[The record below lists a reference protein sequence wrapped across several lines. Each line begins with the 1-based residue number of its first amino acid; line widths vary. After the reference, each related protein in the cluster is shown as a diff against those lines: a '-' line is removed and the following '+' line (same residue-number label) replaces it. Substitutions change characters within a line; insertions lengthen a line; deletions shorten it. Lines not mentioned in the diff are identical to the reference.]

1 MRVWSQGGNRLTAKG
16 RILVLDDEETI
27 VDVVSMNLTAEGYSV
42 DPALDGEAAVEL
54 FDPATHVMAILDIM
68 LPGIDGYEVARRIRS
83 VSDVPIMM
91 LSARGTDVDM
101 AVGLGIGADDYM
113 TKPFSPVE
121 LVARVKAHLRRYSA
135 SKREAGAAE
144 QSSADEI
151 ICAGPVRID
160 VGTFAVAVRGVPAE
174 LTATEFG
181 ILKLLAAHPGRVYT
195 KAQIYRQVWDEEF
208 GGDFSTV
215 QVHVRRLRAKIE
227 DDPSEP
233 VLIGTV
239 WGIGYRFNADAAQ

>member
-1 MRVWSQGGNRLTAKG
+1 VITKG

-27 VDVVSMNLTAEGYSV
+27 VEVVSMNLTSEGYGV
-42 DPALDGEAAVEL
+42 DVAHDGETAVEL
-54 FDPATHVMAILDIM
+54 FDPSVHVMAILDIM

-91 LSARGTDVDM
+91 LSARDSDVDM
-101 AVGLGIGADDYM
+101 AVGLGIGADDYV

-135 SKREAGAAE
+135 SKRESGAAG
-144 QSSADEI
+144 QASADEI
-151 ICAGPVRID
+151 IGAGPVRID
-160 VGTFAVAVRGVPAE
+160 TATIAVTVRDVPVE

-181 ILKLLAAHPGRVYT
+181 ILKLLASHPGRVYT
-195 KAQIYRQVWDEEF
+195 KAQIYQLVWDEDF

-227 DDPSEP
+227 DDPSQP

-239 WGIGYRFNADAAQ
+239 WGIGYRFNADTGR

>member
-1 MRVWSQGGNRLTAKG
+1 VNGKG

-27 VDVVSMNLTAEGYSV
+27 VDVVSMNLRSEGYGV
-42 DPALDGEAAVEL
+42 DVAHDGETAVEL
-54 FDPATHVMAILDIM
+54 FDPSAHVMAVLDIM
-68 LPGIDGYEVARRIRS
+68 LPGIDGYEVARRIRA

-91 LSARGTDVDM
+91 LSARDSDVDM

-113 TKPFSPVE
+113 TKPFSPLE

-135 SKREAGAAE
+135 SKREGGTAE
-144 QSSADEI
+144 TASANEI

-160 VGTFAVAVRGVPAE
+160 TATFTVTVGDVAVE
-174 LTATEFG
+174 LTATEFE

-195 KAQIYRQVWDEEF
+195 KAQIYSQVWDEEF

-233 VLIGTV
+233 VFIGTV
-239 WGIGYRFNADAAQ
+239 WGIGYRFNADAAR

>member
-1 MRVWSQGGNRLTAKG
+1 MTTKG

-27 VDVVSMNLTAEGYSV
+27 VDVVSMNLTAEGYAV
-42 DPALDGEAAVEL
+42 DTVFDGETAVEL
-54 FDPATHVMAILDIM
+54 FDPSTHVMAILDIM

-91 LSARGTDVDM
+91 LSARDSDVDM

-135 SKREAGAAE
+135 SKREGGASE
-144 QSSADEI
+144 QASADEI
-151 ICAGPVRID
+151 IVAGPLRID
-160 VGTFAVAVRGVPAE
+160 TATLSVTVRGVPVE

-195 KAQIYRQVWDEEF
+195 KAQIYRHVWDEEF

-227 DDPSEP
+227 EDPSEP
-233 VLIGTV
+233 LLVGTV
-239 WGIGYRFNADAAQ
+239 WGIGYRFNADVAQ

>member
-1 MRVWSQGGNRLTAKG
+1 LTAKG

-27 VDVVSMNLTAEGYSV
+27 VNMVSMNLASEGYDV
-42 DPALDGEAAVEL
+42 DTALDGETAIEL
-54 FDPATHVMAILDIM
+54 FDPSAHVMAILDIM
-68 LPGIDGYEVARRIRS
+68 LPGIDGYEVARHVRS

-91 LSARGTDVDM
+91 LSARDSDVDK

-121 LVARVKAHLRRYSA
+121 LIARVKAHLRRYSA
-135 SKREAGAAE
+135 SKREAGVAE
-144 QSSADEI
+144 QASADEI
-151 ICAGPVRID
+151 VCAGPVRID
-160 VGTFAVAVRGVPAE
+160 TATFTATVRGVPVE

-195 KAQIYRQVWDEEF
+195 KAQIYRQVWDEDF
-208 GGDFSTV
+208 GGDFATV

-227 DDPSEP
+227 DDPSKP
-233 VLIGTV
+233 VLIGTA
-239 WGIGYRFNADAAQ
+239 WGIGYRFNADAAK

>member
-1 MRVWSQGGNRLTAKG
+1 M
-16 RILVLDDEETI
+16 
-27 VDVVSMNLTAEGYSV
+27 
-42 DPALDGEAAVEL
+42 AV
-54 FDPATHVMAILDIM
+54 LDIM

-91 LSARGTDVDM
+91 LSARDSDVDM

-135 SKREAGAAE
+135 SKREAGMSE
-144 QSSADEI
+144 QASADELI
-151 ICAGPVRID
+151 VAGPVRID
-160 VGTFAVAVRGVPAE
+160 TATIAVTVRGVPVE

-195 KAQIYRQVWDEEF
+195 KAQIYQLVWDEEF

-227 DDPSEP
+227 ADPSEP

-239 WGIGYRFNADAAQ
+239 WGIGYRFNAGAE

>member
-1 MRVWSQGGNRLTAKG
+1 MSGKG
-16 RILVLDDEETI
+16 RILVLDDEDTI
-27 VDVVSMNLTAEGYSV
+27 VDVVSMNLTAEGYAV
-42 DPALDGEAAVEL
+42 DTAPDGESAIEL
-54 FDPATHVMAILDIM
+54 FDPSAHVMAILDIM

-83 VSDVPIMM
+83 ASDVPIMM
-91 LSARGTDVDM
+91 LSARDTDVDM

-121 LVARVKAHLRRYSA
+121 LVARVKAHLRRYAA
-135 SKREAGAAE
+135 SKRESGSAE
-144 QSSADEI
+144 QASADEI

-160 VGTFAVAVRGVPAE
+160 TATFAVTVRDVPVE

-195 KAQIYRQVWDEEF
+195 KAQIYQLVWDEDF

-227 DDPSEP
+227 VDPSQP
-233 VLIGTV
+233 ALIGTV
-239 WGIGYRFNADAAQ
+239 WGIGYRFNADAAK

>member
-1 MRVWSQGGNRLTAKG
+1 VSGKG
-16 RILVLDDEETI
+16 RILVLDDEATI
-27 VDVVSMNLTAEGYSV
+27 VDMVSMNLSSEGYAV
-42 DPALDGEAAVEL
+42 DTAPDGETAVEL
-54 FDPATHVMAILDIM
+54 FDPSAHVMAILDIM

-91 LSARGTDVDM
+91 LSARDSDVDM

-135 SKREAGAAE
+135 SKRQEGTAE
-144 QSSADEI
+144 QASADEI
-151 ICAGPVRID
+151 IVAGPVRID
-160 VGTFAVAVRGVPAE
+160 TATVSVTVRGVPVE

-195 KAQIYRQVWDEEF
+195 KAQIYQLVWDEEF

-233 VLIGTV
+233 TLVGTV
-239 WGIGYRFNADAAQ
+239 WGIGYRFNPGAE

>member
-1 MRVWSQGGNRLTAKG
+1 MNGKG

-27 VDVVSMNLTAEGYSV
+27 VDVVSMNLTNEGYGV
-42 DPALDGEAAVEL
+42 DIALDGETAIGL
-54 FDPATHVMAILDIM
+54 FDPSAHVMAILDIM

-91 LSARGTDVDM
+91 LSARDSDVDM

-135 SKREAGAAE
+135 SRREAGVSGQA
-144 QSSADEI
+144 SAHEI
-151 ICAGPVRID
+151 ICVGPVRID
-160 VGTFAVAVRGVPAE
+160 TATFTATVRGAPVE

-195 KAQIYRQVWDEEF
+195 KAQIYQQVWDEEF

-239 WGIGYRFNADAAQ
+239 WGIGYRFNADAEQ

>member
-1 MRVWSQGGNRLTAKG
+1 LTTKG

-27 VDVVSMNLTAEGYSV
+27 VDMVSMNLTAEGYAV
-42 DPALDGEAAVEL
+42 DTALDGETAVEL
-54 FDPATHVMAILDIM
+54 FDPSAHVMAVLDIM

-91 LSARGTDVDM
+91 LSARDTDVDM

-135 SKREAGAAE
+135 SRREVGVTE
-144 QSSADEI
+144 QASADEI
-151 ICAGPVRID
+151 ISAGPVRID
-160 VGTFAVAVRGVPAE
+160 TATFAATVRGVPVE

-181 ILKLLAAHPGRVYT
+181 ILKLLAGHPGRVYT

-208 GGDFSTV
+208 GGDFATV

-227 DDPSEP
+227 EDPSEP

-239 WGIGYRFNADAAQ
+239 WGIGYRFNAGAAR

>member
-1 MRVWSQGGNRLTAKG
+1 LTAKG

-27 VDVVSMNLTAEGYSV
+27 VEVVSMNLKAEGYSV
-42 DPALDGEAAVEL
+42 DTALDGETALEL
-54 FDPATHVMAILDIM
+54 FDSSAHVMAILDIM

-91 LSARGTDVDM
+91 LSARDSDVDM

-113 TKPFSPVE
+113 IKPFSPVE

-135 SKREAGAAE
+135 SQREAGAGE
-144 QSSADEI
+144 QASADEI
-151 ICAGPVRID
+151 ISAGPVSID
-160 VGTFAVAVRGVPAE
+160 TVTFTVTVRGVPVE

-195 KAQIYRQVWDEEF
+195 KAQIYGQVWEEEF

-239 WGIGYRFNADAAQ
+239 WGIGYRFNADAAK

>member
-1 MRVWSQGGNRLTAKG
+1 VSGKG

-27 VDVVSMNLTAEGYSV
+27 VDVVSMNLQSEGYGV
-42 DPALDGEAAVEL
+42 DIAHDGETAVEL
-54 FDPATHVMAILDIM
+54 FDPSAHVMAVLDIM

-91 LSARGTDVDM
+91 LSARDTDVDM

-135 SKREAGAAE
+135 SKRETGGAE
-144 QSSADEI
+144 QTPADEI
-151 ICAGPVRID
+151 ISAGPVRID
-160 VGTFAVAVRGVPAE
+160 TAKFTATVREVPVE
-174 LTATEFG
+174 LTATEFE

-195 KAQIYRQVWDEEF
+195 KAQIYSQVWDEEF

-215 QVHVRRLRAKIE
+215 QVHIRRLRAKIE
-227 DDPSEP
+227 DDPSKP

-239 WGIGYRFNADAAQ
+239 WGIGYRFNADALR

>member
-1 MRVWSQGGNRLTAKG
+1 MTMGVAKG

-27 VDVVSMNLTAEGYSV
+27 VDVVSMNLTAEGYAV
-42 DPALDGEAAVEL
+42 DVAHDGESAVEL
-54 FDPATHVMAILDIM
+54 FDPSAHVMAILDIM

-83 VSDVPIMM
+83 MSDLPIMM
-91 LSARGTDVDM
+91 LSARDTDIDM

-135 SKREAGAAE
+135 SKRAAGLAE
-144 QSSADEI
+144 QGGSADEI
-151 ICAGPVRID
+151 IEAGPVRID
-160 VGTFAVAVRGVPAE
+160 TATFTVTVRGVPVE
-174 LTATEFG
+174 LTATEIG

-195 KAQIYRQVWDEEF
+195 KAQIYQQVWDEDF

-233 VLIGTV
+233 VLIQTV
-239 WGIGYRFNADAAQ
+239 WGIGYRFNADVAK

>member
-1 MRVWSQGGNRLTAKG
+1 
-16 RILVLDDEETI
+16 
-27 VDVVSMNLTAEGYSV
+27 
-42 DPALDGEAAVEL
+42 
-54 FDPATHVMAILDIM
+54 
-68 LPGIDGYEVARRIRS
+68 
-83 VSDVPIMM
+83 MM
-91 LSARGTDVDM
+91 LSARDSDVDM

-135 SKREAGAAE
+135 SKRQDGASE
-144 QSSADEI
+144 QASADEI
-151 ICAGPVRID
+151 ISAGPVRID
-160 VGTFAVAVRGVPAE
+160 TATIAVTVRGVPVE

-195 KAQIYRQVWDEEF
+195 KAQIYQLVWDEDF

-233 VLIGTV
+233 VFIGTV
-239 WGIGYRFNADAAQ
+239 WGIGYRFNVGAE

>member
-1 MRVWSQGGNRLTAKG
+1 VDGKG

-27 VDVVSMNLTAEGYSV
+27 VDVVSMNLTSEGYIV
-42 DPALDGEAAVEL
+42 DTALDGETAVER
-54 FDPATHVMAILDIM
+54 FDPSEHVMAILDIM

-91 LSARGTDVDM
+91 LSARDSDVDM

-121 LVARVKAHLRRYSA
+121 LVARVKAHLRRYWA
-135 SKREAGAAE
+135 SRREAGTSE
-144 QSSADEI
+144 QGSAHEI

-160 VGTFAVAVRGVPAE
+160 TATFTAMVRGVPVE

-195 KAQIYRQVWDEEF
+195 KAQIYQLVWDEDF
-208 GGDFSTV
+208 GGDF
-215 QVHVRRLRAKIE
+215 
-227 DDPSEP
+227 
-233 VLIGTV
+233 
-239 WGIGYRFNADAAQ
+239 

>member
-1 MRVWSQGGNRLTAKG
+1 MGGKG

-27 VDVVSMNLTAEGYSV
+27 VDVVSMNLANEGYDV
-42 DPALDGEAAVEL
+42 DVAHDGETAAEL
-54 FDPATHVMAILDIM
+54 FDPAVHVMAILDIM

-91 LSARGTDVDM
+91 LSARDTDVDM

-121 LVARVKAHLRRYSA
+121 LVARVRAHLRRYSA
-135 SKREAGAAE
+135 SKREAGLTE
-144 QSSADEI
+144 QASADEI
-151 ICAGPVRID
+151 ISAGPVRVD
-160 VGTFAVAVRGVPAE
+160 TATFTVTVRGVPVE

-195 KAQIYRQVWDEEF
+195 KAQIYQQVWDEDF

-215 QVHVRRLRAKIE
+215 QVHVRRLRTKIE
-227 DDPSEP
+227 DNPSEP

>member
-1 MRVWSQGGNRLTAKG
+1 MNGKG
-16 RILVLDDEETI
+16 RILVVDDEQTI
-27 VDVVSMNLTAEGYSV
+27 VEVVSMNLTNEGYDV
-42 DPALDGEAAVEL
+42 DVAHDGETAAEL
-54 FDPATHVMAILDIM
+54 FDSSAHVMAILDIM

-83 VSDVPIMM
+83 TSDVPIMM
-91 LSARGTDVDM
+91 LSARDTDVDM

-135 SKREAGAAE
+135 SKREAGLADQA
-144 QSSADEI
+144 SPDEI

-160 VGTFAVAVRGVPAE
+160 TATFAVTVHGAPVE

-195 KAQIYRQVWDEEF
+195 KAQIYQHVWDEEF

-239 WGIGYRFNADAAQ
+239 WGIGYRFNPDAAK

>member
-1 MRVWSQGGNRLTAKG
+1 MEGSRLAAKG

-27 VDVVSMNLTAEGYSV
+27 VNVVSMNLLSEGYDV
-42 DPALDGEAAVEL
+42 DTALDGETAIEL
-54 FDPATHVMAILDIM
+54 FDPSVHVMAILDIM

-91 LSARGTDVDM
+91 LSARDSDVDM

-113 TKPFSPVE
+113 TKPFSPVQ

-135 SKREAGAAE
+135 SKREAGMTE
-144 QSSADEI
+144 QVSADEI
-151 ICAGPVRID
+151 ICAGPVCID
-160 VGTFAVAVRGVPAE
+160 TATFAVTVRGVPAE

-195 KAQIYRQVWDEEF
+195 KAQIYRQVWDEDF

-239 WGIGYRFNADAAQ
+239 WGIGYRFNAEAAK

>member
-1 MRVWSQGGNRLTAKG
+1 MPTKG

-27 VDVVSMNLTAEGYSV
+27 VSVVSMNLTSEGYDV
-42 DPALDGEAAVEL
+42 DTAPDGETAIEL
-54 FDPATHVMAILDIM
+54 FDPSVHVMAILDIM
-68 LPGIDGYEVARRIRS
+68 LPGIDGYEVARQIRS

-91 LSARGTDVDM
+91 LSARDSDVDM

-135 SKREAGAAE
+135 SKREAGAAG
-144 QSSADEI
+144 QASADEI
-151 ICAGPVRID
+151 ILAGPVHID
-160 VGTFAVAVRGVPAE
+160 TATLAVTVRGDPVE

-233 VLIGTV
+233 VLIGTA
-239 WGIGYRFNADAAQ
+239 WGIGYRFNADAAR

>member
-1 MRVWSQGGNRLTAKG
+1 VSSKG
-16 RILVLDDEETI
+16 RILVLDDEATI
-27 VDVVSMNLTAEGYSV
+27 VDMVSMNLASEGYAV
-42 DPALDGEAAVEL
+42 DTAPDGETAVEL
-54 FDPATHVMAILDIM
+54 FDPAVHVMAILDIM
-68 LPGIDGYEVARRIRS
+68 LPGIDGYEVARQMRS

-91 LSARGTDVDM
+91 LSARDSDVDM

-121 LVARVKAHLRRYSA
+121 LVARVKAHLRRYAA
-135 SKREAGAAE
+135 SKRQGDTAE
-144 QSSADEI
+144 QASADDI

-160 VGTFAVAVRGVPAE
+160 TATVTVTVRGVPVE

-195 KAQIYRQVWDEEF
+195 KAQIYQLVWDEEF

-239 WGIGYRFNADAAQ
+239 WGIGYRFNPGAE

>member
-1 MRVWSQGGNRLTAKG
+1 VNTKG

-27 VDVVSMNLTAEGYSV
+27 VDVVSMNLTSEGYGV
-42 DPALDGEAAVEL
+42 DTAFDGETAIGL
-54 FDPATHVMAILDIM
+54 FDPSVHVMAILDIM
-68 LPGIDGYEVARRIRS
+68 LPDIDGYEVARRIRS
-83 VSDVPIMM
+83 LSDVPIMM
-91 LSARGTDVDM
+91 LSARDSDVDM

-135 SKREAGAAE
+135 SKRQDGAPE
-144 QSSADEI
+144 QASADEI
-151 ICAGPVRID
+151 ICAGRVRID
-160 VGTFAVAVRGVPAE
+160 TATVAVTVRGVPVE

-195 KAQIYRQVWDEEF
+195 KAQIYQLVWDEEF

-233 VLIGTV
+233 SLIGTV
-239 WGIGYRFNADAAQ
+239 WGIGYRFNAGAE

>member
-1 MRVWSQGGNRLTAKG
+1 MNGKG

-27 VDVVSMNLTAEGYSV
+27 VDVVAMNLTSEGFVV
-42 DPALDGEAAVEL
+42 DIAHDGETAIEL
-54 FDPATHVMAILDIM
+54 FDPTAHVMAVLDIM

-91 LSARGTDVDM
+91 LSARDTDIDM

-135 SKREAGAAE
+135 SKREAGLAE
-144 QSSADEI
+144 HSSADEI

-160 VGTFAVAVRGVPAE
+160 TATFTVTVLGEAVD

-195 KAQIYRQVWDEEF
+195 KAQIYQHVWDEDF

-227 DDPSEP
+227 HDPSEP

-239 WGIGYRFNADAAQ
+239 WGIGYRFNADAAR

>member
-1 MRVWSQGGNRLTAKG
+1 MC
-16 RILVLDDEETI
+16 
-27 VDVVSMNLTAEGYSV
+27 
-42 DPALDGEAAVEL
+42 
-54 FDPATHVMAILDIM
+54 
-68 LPGIDGYEVARRIRS
+68 IRDS
-83 VSDVPIMM
+83 
-91 LSARGTDVDM
+91 
-101 AVGLGIGADDYM
+101 YM
-113 TKPFSPVE
+113 TKPFSPVQ

-135 SKREAGAAE
+135 SKREAGMTE
-144 QSSADEI
+144 QTSADEI

-160 VGTFAVAVRGVPAE
+160 TATLAVTVRGVPAE

-208 GGDFSTV
+208 GGDFATV

-227 DDPSEP
+227 DDPSKP

-239 WGIGYRFNADAAQ
+239 WGIGYRFNADAVQQ

>member
-1 MRVWSQGGNRLTAKG
+1 MAAKG
-16 RILVLDDEETI
+16 RILVLDDERTI
-27 VDVVSMNLTAEGYSV
+27 VDVVSMNLAAEGYGV
-42 DPALDGEAAVEL
+42 DTAIDGESAVEL
-54 FDPATHVMAILDIM
+54 FDPSAHVMAVLDIM
-68 LPGIDGYEVARRIRS
+68 LPGIDGYEVARHIRS

-91 LSARGTDVDM
+91 LSARDTDVDM

-135 SKREAGAAE
+135 SKREAGG
-144 QSSADEI
+144 QGHSSEDEI

-160 VGTFAVAVRGVPAE
+160 TASFAVTVQGVPVE

-195 KAQIYRQVWDEEF
+195 KAQIYQHVWDEEF

-227 DDPSEP
+227 IDPSEP
-233 VLIGTV
+233 LLIGTV
-239 WGIGYRFNADAAQ
+239 WGIGYRFNPDTGS

>member
-1 MRVWSQGGNRLTAKG
+1 VNGKG

-27 VDVVSMNLTAEGYSV
+27 VEVVSMNLTNEGYGV
-42 DPALDGEAAVEL
+42 DTALDGETAVER
-54 FDPATHVMAILDIM
+54 FDPSEHVMAILDIM
-68 LPGIDGYEVARRIRS
+68 LPGIDGYEVARQIRS

-91 LSARGTDVDM
+91 LSARDSDVDM

-135 SKREAGAAE
+135 SSREAGTGAQA
-144 QSSADEI
+144 SDDEI
-151 ICAGPVRID
+151 ICAGPVRMDTATFTVTVND
-160 VGTFAVAVRGVPAE
+160 VPVE
-174 LTATEFG
+174 LTATEFE

-195 KAQIYRQVWDEEF
+195 KAQIYQQVWDEDF

-215 QVHVRRLRAKIE
+215 QVHVRRLRTKIE
-227 DDPSEP
+227 DDPSQP

-239 WGIGYRFNADAAQ
+239 WGIGYRFNADAAR

>member
-1 MRVWSQGGNRLTAKG
+1 MDSKG

-27 VDVVSMNLTAEGYSV
+27 VDVVSMNLTREGYGI
-42 DPALDGEAAVEL
+42 DTALDGETAIEL
-54 FDPATHVMAILDIM
+54 FDPSEHVMAILDIM
-68 LPGIDGYEVARRIRS
+68 LPGVDGYEVARRIRS

-91 LSARGTDVDM
+91 LSARDSDVDM

-135 SKREAGAAE
+135 SKRHEGAAVRA
-144 QSSADEI
+144 SADEI

-160 VGTFAVAVRGVPAE
+160 TATIAVTVRDVPVE

-195 KAQIYRQVWDEEF
+195 KAQIYQLVWDEDF

-239 WGIGYRFNADAAQ
+239 WGIGYRFNAGAQ

>member
-1 MRVWSQGGNRLTAKG
+1 VNGKG
-16 RILVLDDEETI
+16 RILVLDDEATI
-27 VDVVSMNLTAEGYSV
+27 LEVVSMNLQSEGYGV
-42 DPALDGEAAVEL
+42 DIAHDGETAVEL
-54 FDPATHVMAILDIM
+54 FDPSAHVMAVLDIM
-68 LPGIDGYEVARRIRS
+68 LPGIDGYEVARRIRA

-91 LSARGTDVDM
+91 LSARDSDVDM

-113 TKPFSPVE
+113 TKPFSPLE

-135 SKREAGAAE
+135 SKRQAGTAE
-144 QSSADEI
+144 TASANEV

-160 VGTFAVAVRGVPAE
+160 TATFTVTVGDVAVE
-174 LTATEFG
+174 LTATEFE

-195 KAQIYRQVWDEEF
+195 KAQIYSQVWDEEF

-239 WGIGYRFNADAAQ
+239 WGIGYRFNADAAR